1 MSKRQRSDDYSS
13 EPKTHLITDINE
25 MDELLKEEDVK
36 IGDRIK
42 ITGLNQGLE
51 DKPMYYIVKCEKKSV
66 ELVVPEQH
74 EEEEDEIYGGKN
86 KRRIN
91 RVRKSIKKIRTNRHR
106 TNRHRTNRH
115 RTIRHRKT
123 TRRVKKTIRRK

>member
-1 MSKRQRSDDYSS
+1 MSKRQRSDEYSS

-42 ITGLNQGLE
+42 LTGLNQELE
-51 DKPMYYIVKCEKKSV
+51 DNKKPMYYIVKCEKKSV
-66 ELVVPEQH
+66 ELVVPEEH

-91 RVRKSIKKIRTNRHR
+91 RVRKSKSIKKI
-106 TNRHRTNRH
+106 RTNRH

>member
-1 MSKRQRSDDYSS
+1 MSKRQRSDEYSS

-51 DKPMYYIVKCEKKSV
+51 EGNPMYYIVKCEKKSV
-66 ELVVPEQH
+66 ELVVPE
-74 EEEEDEIYGGKN
+74 EYKEEEDEIYGGKN

-91 RVRKSIKKIRTNRHR
+91 RVRKSKSIKKIRTNRHR
-106 TNRHRTNRH
+106 TIRH

-123 TRRVKKTIRRK
+123 TRRVKKTIRIK